1 MEISEFGWIFESIA
15 ESSQKL
21 RKRIHDSKL
30 VSFILA
36 SGTERAIDFFHRL
49 DKHQSGILSLRE
61 FIFGMMELKLPPG
74 ITLKDVTKFAQV
86 FFFNHLPPNTTYRC
100 DLRLQAFDRDDDG
113 TVSISEWSAF
123 VRSGFHQSTC

>member
-36 SGTERAIDFFHRL
+36 SGIERAIDFFHRL

-86 FFFNHLPPNTTYRC
+86 ETLMFYHR
-100 DLRLQAFDRDDDG
+100 
-113 TVSISEWSAF
+113 SE
-123 VRSGFHQSTC
+123 QM

>member
-21 RKRIHDSKL
+21 RKRIHDSQL

-36 SGTERAIDFFHRL
+36 SGTERAIEFFHRL

-61 FIFGMMELKLPPG
+61 FVFGMMELKLPPG

-86 FFFNHLPPNTTYRC
+86 EKLNVYPPVTTNVTRGRRP
-100 DLRLQAFDRDDDG
+100 LIETTTELSALASGQHSSG
-113 TVSISEWSAF
+113 T
-123 VRSGFHQSTC
+123 R